1 MGANP
6 KEHSDST
13 RFTIQEHLSPSG
25 DVCTFLQQQVGD
37 LAAALEEAARAR
49 DRALADLQEKSC
61 LEKALREKTQELAR
75 SNRDLDQFAS
85 VAAHDL
91 QEPLHTIL
99 VFLDLLQV
107 KYGSRLDC
115 DGLGYVEKV
124 RRAATRMQH
133 QIQGLLIY
141 SKIHVSPHG
150 QEAVSLDAVFE
161 EIVLD
166 LQGIIEKEKGVVVV
180 GELPT
185 LQGNAIHFRQLF
197 QNLVQN
203 ALKFHRP
210 GHPPV
215 VSVSGAVMVDRRQ
228 RGTGKPRELCRVDIT
243 DEGIGIPS
251 DQQHKVFGMLQRL
264 HRNEE
269 FEGVGIGLA
278 VCQRIV
284 EHYGGAISL
293 QSVPGKGSTF
303 TVTLPVEGE
312 GLGP

>member
-1 MGANP
+1 MEANP
-6 KEHSDST
+6 KERSIST
-13 RFTIQEHLSPSG
+13 GITIQEDLSSLG
-25 DVCTFLQQQVGD
+25 DIYAPLQQQVAD
-37 LAAALEEAARAR
+37 LTARLEAATRTR
-49 DRALADLQEKSC
+49 DRALADLQEKSY
-61 LEKALREKTQELAR
+61 LEQALREKTHELAR

-107 KYGSRLDC
+107 KCGSRLEH
-115 DGLGYVEKV
+115 DGLSYVEKV
-124 RRAATRMQH
+124 RKAATRMQQ
-133 QIQGLLIY
+133 QIQGLLMY
-141 SKIHVSPHG
+141 SKIETSPSRL
-150 QEAVSLDAVFE
+150 ETVSLDSLFE

-185 LQGNAIHFRQLF
+185 LQGNSMHFRQLF

-203 ALKFHRP
+203 ALRFHQPGRP
-210 GHPPV
+210 PMV
-215 VSVSGAVMVDRRQ
+215 RISGTVMVDRRQ
-228 RGTGKPRELCRVDIT
+228 RGIGKPRKLCRVDIT

-251 DQQHKVFGMLQRL
+251 DQQHKIFGMLQRL
-264 HRNEE
+264 HSNDE

-284 EHYGGAISL
+284 EHYGGEISL
-293 QSVPGKGSTF
+293 QSVPQKGSTF
-303 TVTLPVEGE
+303 TVTLPENGD
-312 GLGP
+312 GLCP